1 MKKVLFLL
9 LAFMATVAVT
19 AQQVSRQQ
27 ALQKAQQ
34 FMPGKQFGQAKSFAR
49 GDSPTDMEP
58 FYIFNAKGQKGFVIV
73 SGDDRTE
80 PILGYSDK
88 GEVTEKNMP
97 ENLKYWLECYEIQM
111 KSLDQTK
118 AAGSRGTTRTASK
131 TAVAPLIQA
140 HWDQGAPYNYMC
152 PSVINVVQGGQ
163 SKVAYIDYGKP
174 GYDAN
179 NRCITGCVATAMA
192 QVMYYW
198 KWPETCG
205 PLNQINKGIWIKQ
218 EIIEDPEAIGE
229 EPVVQY
235 VVDNDCGLPETKFDW
250 ENMLPTYLGDES
262 EESASAMAVS
272 KLMRYCGQAV
282 NMNYGISESGT
293 NVSASDMVNYF
304 GYGKTAKTVYRMSYT
319 VADWEDLIYNEL
331 FNDRPVL
338 YGGSS
343 ASGGH
348 QFICD
353 GYDGNGLF
361 HFNWGWSGSSDG
373 YFVLSLAN
381 PQDLGSGGGTNTDG
395 FSYVQ
400 DAIIGLQKPVGEEME
415 IPDIYG
421 QVYDY
426 DEWSTPYNRSS
437 VTDNFTGVSIPGVFY
452 MRYYFLG
459 NDNIWPDY
467 TVDYAWGLY
476 QEGMLVAVFGITDS
490 VILTD
495 ENWYSEI
502 LTTIDMG
509 AGLADGT
516 YMLRQVYR
524 PHGTDDWILC
534 KMPVMQNQENGS
546 IYGVNYINVTI
557 SGLKLTLRKAGEDYF
572 STNITVNEEDVSFS
586 PSPIEAGKAVE
597 VTVNLMNNGDA
608 FQEPIY
614 FWYPTGKY
622 DNNDNPI
629 YDMTLVCG
637 SVEPGQ
643 TGTVK
648 LHFVPN
654 MNIRGKIPV
663 MISTDIEGSD
673 VVWLGTITVE
683 APKPQSLSGTITID
697 KYDVETRVLSGNK
710 LSVRAQITNQGTNT
724 YDNQIMLI
732 IYKYIEGEEYHNSFA
747 STSVNA
753 NIQPGETKEVV
764 LAVPNL
770 NFEDQYFFYLYYY
783 SEGNRK
789 KMEVNG
795 TGLLFTLTPLLG
807 DADGSGSVD
816 TDDVKIMVNY
826 IMGKNPPGFV
836 FGNADMNNDGKV
848 DAVDLVKLINALPK

>member
-118 AAGSRGTTRTASK
+118 AAGSRGVTRSASK
-131 TAVAPLIQA
+131 AAVDPLIQA
-140 HWDQGAPYNYMC
+140 HWDQGVPYNTKC
-152 PSVINVVQGGQ
+152 PSVVTQEVEGE
-163 SKVAYIDYGKP
+163 SVDTYVDIDQP
-174 GYDAN
+174 GYNPN
-179 NRCITGCVATAMA
+179 NRCVTGCVATAMA

-198 KWPETCG
+198 FWPESCEAMDKYDIG
-205 PLNQINKGIWIKQ
+205 YWVNQGTNENPNWQ
-218 EIIEDPEAIGE
+218 F
-229 EPVVQY
+229 
-235 VVDNDCGLPETKFDW
+235 VVDHSFNGLPATTFNW
-250 ENMLPTYLGDES
+250 QSMTTTYSADATGPGADEV
-262 EESASAMAVS
+262 A

-282 NMNYGISESGT
+282 KMNYGLGAYGGSSA
-293 NVSASDMVNYF
+293 NVTASDMVNYF
-304 GYGKTAKTVYRMSYT
+304 GYGKTAKTVYRMLYT

-331 FNDRPVL
+331 FYGRPVL

-395 FSYVQ
+395 FSYFQ
-400 DAIIGLQKPVGEEME
+400 DAIIGLQRPGRPGIDDTET
-415 IPDIYG
+415 PDIYG
-421 QVYDY
+421 LINDSE
-426 DEWSTPYNRSS
+426 EWVTEYTRSS
-437 VTDNFTGVSIPGVFY
+437 AAEDFTGVSLPRKIFMQYSFVEEGMP
-452 MRYYFLG
+452 R
-459 NDNIWPDY
+459 PDY
-467 TVDYAWGLY
+467 SLDYAWGLY
-476 QEGMLVAVFGITDS
+476 QDGELLDVYGTDNTT
-490 VILTD
+490 LTD
-495 ENWYSEI
+495 AVNWRQNTPAVDFGS
-502 LTTIDMG
+502 
-509 AGLADGT
+509 GLADGT
-516 YMLRQVYR
+516 YMFRQVYR
-524 PHGTDDWILC
+524 PQGTDKWITCQMLWSDEYLDSYLD
-534 KMPVMQNQENGS
+534 MSNQMLNDYLAMS
-546 IYGVNYINVTI
+546 YIKATI
-557 SGLKLTLRKAGEDYF
+557 SGNTLTLEKANEDEYF
-572 STNITVNEEDVSFS
+572 STDIQIKSVTYS
-586 PSPIEAGKAVE
+586 PSTLEYGKAVE
-597 VTVNLMNNGDA
+597 VTVNLTNNGDA
-608 FQEPIY
+608 FQELICFRY
-614 FWYPTGKY
+614 GQ
-622 DNNDNPI
+622 DA

-648 LHFVPN
+648 LHFVPPYY
-654 MNIRGKIPV
+654 GEVPV
-663 MISTDIEGSD
+663 QIAVDDYEDI
-673 VVWLGTITVE
+673 VVWKETLNIDY
-683 APKPQSLSGTITID
+683 PKPQSLTATETISGLNTNN
-697 KYDVETRVLSGNK
+697 RVLTGTTFDLTAS
-710 LSVRAQITNQGTNT
+710 ITNAGENT
-724 YDNQIMLI
+724 YDN
-732 IYKYIEGEEYHNSFA
+732 YIELRMFEKIPGA
-747 STSVNA
+747 SSSPLFKKISKLATIA
-753 NIQPGETKEVV
+753 PGETKDVEFT
-764 LAVPNL
+764 LDGLNL
-770 NFEDQYFFYLYYY
+770 DRQYGYDLYYKSSGYYVNFNLPTSTYFF
-783 SEGNRK
+783 S
-789 KMEVNG
+789 
-795 TGLLFTLTPLLG
+795 LTAANPG
-807 DADGSGSVD
+807 DANGSGGVD
-816 TDDVKIMVNY
+816 ANDVKIVVDY

>member
-1 MKKVLFLL
+1 MKKLLFLL
-9 LAFMATVAVT
+9 LAFMATVAMN
-19 AQQVSRQQ
+19 AEQVSRQQ
-27 ALQKAQQ
+27 ALKKAQQ
-34 FMPGKQFGQAKSFAR
+34 FMPSKQFGQAKSFAR

-88 GEVTEKNMP
+88 GEISEKNMP

-111 KSLDQTK
+111 KSLDQAK
-118 AAGSRGTTRTASK
+118 AAGSRGVTRSASK

-140 HWDQGAPYNYMC
+140 HWDQDAPYNYMC
-152 PSVINVVQGGQ
+152 PSVINVKQNGE
-163 SKVAYIDYGKP
+163 SKVAYIDYNKP
-174 GYDAN
+174 GHDAN

-235 VVDNDCGLPETKFDW
+235 VVDNDCGLPETSFDW

-304 GYGKTAKTVYRMSYT
+304 GYGKTAKTVYRMFYT

-331 FNDRPVL
+331 FYGRPVL

-395 FSYVQ
+395 FSYFQ
-400 DAIIGLQKPVGEEME
+400 DAIIGLQRPGRPGIDDTET
-415 IPDIYG
+415 PDIYG
-421 QVYDY
+421 LINDSE
-426 DEWSTPYNRSS
+426 EWVTEYTRSS
-437 VTDNFTGVSIPGVFY
+437 AAEDFTGVSLPRLIFMEYSFVEKGMP
-452 MRYYFLG
+452 
-459 NDNIWPDY
+459 WPDY
-467 TVDYAWGLY
+467 SLDYAWGLY
-476 QEGMLVAVFGITDS
+476 QDGELLDVYGTDNATLTEEVNGQENTPVVAFGS
-490 VILTD
+490 
-495 ENWYSEI
+495 
-502 LTTIDMG
+502 
-509 AGLADGT
+509 GLADGT
-516 YMLRQVYR
+516 YMFRQVYR
-524 PHGTDDWILC
+524 PQGSDEWILC
-534 KMPVMQNQENGS
+534 QMLNSGEYSLAMS
-546 IYGVNYINVTI
+546 YIKATI
-557 SGLKLTLRKAGEDYF
+557 SGNTLTLEKANEEEYF
-572 STNITVNEEDVSFS
+572 STDIQINSVTYS
-586 PSPIEAGKAVE
+586 PSSLEAGKAVE
-597 VTVNLMNNGDA
+597 VTVNLTNNGDA
-608 FQEPIY
+608 FQELICFRY
-614 FWYPTGKY
+614 GSGSYS
-622 DNNDNPI
+622 
-629 YDMTLVCG
+629 DMTLVCG

-648 LHFVPN
+648 LHFKPKFYGQVSVQ
-654 MNIRGKIPV
+654 IAVDKDESI
-663 MISTDIEGSD
+663 
-673 VVWLGTITVE
+673 VVWEDILNIE
-683 APKPQSLSGTITID
+683 APKPQSLSGTIAID

-710 LSVRAQITNQGTNT
+710 LSVQAQITNQGTNI

-732 IYKYIEGEEYHNSFA
+732 IYKYIEGEESHNSFA

-783 SEGNRK
+783 SEGNMK

-795 TGLLFTLTPLLG
+795 TGFLFTLTPLLG
-807 DADGSGSVD
+807 DADGSGVVD
-816 TDDVKIMVNY
+816 ADDVKIMVNY

>member
-1 MKKVLFLL
+1 MKKLFFLL
-9 LAFMATVAVT
+9 LAFMATVAVN
-19 AQQVSRQQ
+19 AEQVSRQQ

-111 KSLDQTK
+111 KSLDHAK

-152 PSVINVVQGGQ
+152 PSVINVTQGGEN
-163 SKVAYIDYGKP
+163 KVAYIDYGKP

-304 GYGKTAKTVYRMSYT
+304 GYGKTAKTVYRMFYT

-331 FNDRPVL
+331 FYGRPVL

-395 FSYVQ
+395 FSYGQ
-400 DAIIGLQKPVGEEME
+400 DAIIGLQKPIGEDVET
-415 IPDIYG
+415 PTIYG
-421 QVYDY
+421 LID
-426 DEWSTPYNRSS
+426 DSEEWFTEYNRASAAE
-437 VTDNFTGVSIPGVFY
+437 DFTGVSLPRVIFMEYSFVGEGMP
-452 MRYYFLG
+452 
-459 NDNIWPDY
+459 WPDY
-467 TVDYAWGLY
+467 SLDYAWGLY
-476 QEGMLVAVFGITDS
+476 QDGELLDVYGTDNATLTEEVNWQENTPVVAFGS
-490 VILTD
+490 
-495 ENWYSEI
+495 
-502 LTTIDMG
+502 
-509 AGLADGT
+509 GLADGT
-516 YMLRQVYR
+516 YMFRQVYR
-524 PHGTDDWILC
+524 PQGSDEWILC
-534 KMPVMQNQENGS
+534 QMLNCGEYSLAMS
-546 IYGVNYINVTI
+546 YIKATI
-557 SGLKLTLRKAGEDYF
+557 SGNTLTLEKANEEEYF
-572 STNITVNEEDVSFS
+572 STDIQINSVTYS
-586 PSPIEAGKAVE
+586 PSSLEAGKAVE
-597 VTVNLMNNGDA
+597 VTVNLTNNGDA
-608 FQEPIY
+608 FQELICFRY
-614 FWYPTGKY
+614 GSGSYSG
-622 DNNDNPI
+622 
-629 YDMTLVCG
+629 MTLVCG

-648 LHFVPN
+648 LHFKPKFYGQVPVQIAVDEDE
-654 MNIRGKIPV
+654 NI
-663 MISTDIEGSD
+663 
-673 VVWLGTITVE
+673 VVWEDILNIE
-683 APKPQSLSGTITID
+683 APKPQSLSGTIVID
-697 KYDVETRVLSGNK
+697 KYDVETDVLSGNK
-710 LSVRAQITNQGTNT
+710 LSVQAQITNQGTNT

-732 IYKYIEGEEYHNSFA
+732 IYKYIEGEETHNSFA

-789 KMEVNG
+789 IMQVDG

-816 TDDVKIMVNY
+816 ADDVKIMVDY
-826 IMGKNPPGFV
+826 IMGKNSLGFV
-836 FGNADMNNDGKV
+836 FGNADMNNDGSV

>member
-1 MKKVLFLL
+1 MKKLLFLL
-9 LAFMATVAVT
+9 LAFMATVAVN
-19 AQQVSRQQ
+19 AEQVSRQQ

-111 KSLDQTK
+111 KSLDHAK

-152 PSVINVVQGGQ
+152 PSVINVTQGGEN
-163 SKVAYIDYGKP
+163 KVAYIDYGKP

-218 EIIEDPEAIGE
+218 EIIEDPETIGE

-304 GYGKTAKTVYRMSYT
+304 GYGKTAKTVYRMLYT

-331 FNDRPVL
+331 FYGRPVL

-395 FSYVQ
+395 FSYGQ
-400 DAIIGLQKPVGEEME
+400 DAIIGLQKPIGEDVET
-415 IPDIYG
+415 PTIYG
-421 QVYDY
+421 LID
-426 DEWSTPYNRSS
+426 DSEEWVTEYNRSS
-437 VTDNFTGVSIPGVFY
+437 AAEDFTSVSLPRVVFMQY
-452 MRYYFLG
+452 SFVEEGMP
-459 NDNIWPDY
+459 WPDY
-467 TVDYAWGLY
+467 TLDYAWGLY
-476 QEGMLVAVFGITDS
+476 QDGELLEVYGTDNAT
-490 VILTD
+490 LTD
-495 ENWYSEI
+495 AVNWRQNTPAVDFGS
-502 LTTIDMG
+502 
-509 AGLADGT
+509 GLADGT
-516 YMLRQVYR
+516 YMFRQVYR
-524 PHGTDDWILC
+524 PQGTDKWITCQMLSSDSY
-534 KMPVMQNQENGS
+534 PAVS
-546 IYGVNYINVTI
+546 YIKATI
-557 SGLKLTLRKAGEDYF
+557 SGNTLTLEKANEEEYF
-572 STNITVNEEDVSFS
+572 STDIQINSVTYS
-586 PSPIEAGKAVE
+586 PSSLEAGKAVE
-597 VTVNLMNNGDA
+597 VTVNLTNNGDA
-608 FQEPIY
+608 FQELICFRY
-614 FWYPTGKY
+614 GSGSYS
-622 DNNDNPI
+622 
-629 YDMTLVCG
+629 DMTLVCG

-648 LHFVPN
+648 LHFKPKFYGQVPVQIAVDEDE
-654 MNIRGKIPV
+654 NI
-663 MISTDIEGSD
+663 
-673 VVWLGTITVE
+673 VVWEDILNIE
-683 APKPQSLSGTITID
+683 APKPQSLSGTIAID

-710 LSVRAQITNQGTNT
+710 LSVQAQITNQGTNT

-795 TGLLFTLTPLLG
+795 TGLFFTLTPLLG

-816 TDDVKIMVNY
+816 ANDVKIMVDY

-836 FGNADMNNDGKV
+836 FGNADMYNDGKV
-848 DAVDLVKLINALPK
+848 DAVDLVKLIKALPK

>member
-1 MKKVLFLL
+1 MKKLLFLL
-9 LAFMATVAVT
+9 LAFMATVAMN
-19 AQQVSRQQ
+19 AEQVSRQQ

-111 KSLDQTK
+111 KSLDHAK

-304 GYGKTAKTVYRMSYT
+304 GYGKTAKTVYRMFYT

-331 FNDRPVL
+331 FYGRPVL

-395 FSYVQ
+395 FSYGQ
-400 DAIIGLQKPVGEEME
+400 DAIIGLQRPDIDDTEA
-415 IPDIYG
+415 PDIYG
-421 QVYDY
+421 LINDNA
-426 DEWSTPYNRSS
+426 EWVTEYNRASAAE
-437 VTDNFTGVSIPGVFY
+437 DFTGVSLPRLIFMEYSFVEEGMP
-452 MRYYFLG
+452 
-459 NDNIWPDY
+459 WPDY
-467 TVDYAWGLY
+467 SLDYAWGLY
-476 QEGMLVAVFGITDS
+476 QDGELLEVYGTDDATLTEEVNWQENTPVVAFGS
-490 VILTD
+490 
-495 ENWYSEI
+495 
-502 LTTIDMG
+502 
-509 AGLADGT
+509 GLADGT
-516 YMLRQVYR
+516 YMFRQVYR
-524 PHGTDDWILC
+524 PQGSDEWILC
-534 KMPVMQNQENGS
+534 QMLNSGEYSLAMS
-546 IYGVNYINVTI
+546 YIKATI
-557 SGLKLTLRKAGEDYF
+557 SGNTLTLEKANEEEYF
-572 STNITVNEEDVSFS
+572 STDIQINSVTYS
-586 PSPIEAGKAVE
+586 PSSLEAGKAVE
-597 VTVNLMNNGDA
+597 VTVNLTNNGDA
-608 FQEPIY
+608 FQELICFRY
-614 FWYPTGKY
+614 SSGSYS
-622 DNNDNPI
+622 
-629 YDMTLVCG
+629 DMTLVCG

-648 LHFVPN
+648 LHFKPKFYGQVSVQ
-654 MNIRGKIPV
+654 IAVDKDESI
-663 MISTDIEGSD
+663 
-673 VVWLGTITVE
+673 VVWEDILNIE
-683 APKPQSLSGTITID
+683 APKPQSLSGTIAID
-697 KYDVETRVLSGNK
+697 KYDVETDVLSGNK

-783 SEGNRK
+783 SEENRK
-789 KMEVNG
+789 KMQVDG

-816 TDDVKIMVNY
+816 ADDVKIMVDY
-826 IMGKNPPGFV
+826 IMGKNSLGFV
-836 FGNADMNNDGKV
+836 FGNADMNNDRKV

>member
-9 LAFMATVAVT
+9 LVFMATVAVN

-88 GEVTEKNMP
+88 GEISEKNMP

-111 KSLDQTK
+111 KSLDQAK
-118 AAGSRGTTRTASK
+118 AAGSRGVTRSASK
-131 TAVAPLIQA
+131 AAVAPLIQA

-205 PLNQINKGIWIKQ
+205 PLKQINKGIWVKQ
-218 EIIEDPEAIGE
+218 EIIENPEAIGE

-235 VVDNDCGLPETKFDW
+235 VVDNDCGLPETSFDW

-304 GYGKTAKTVYRMSYT
+304 GYGKTAKTVYRMLYT
-319 VADWEDLIYNEL
+319 VADWEDLIYKEL
-331 FNDRPVL
+331 FYGRPVL

-400 DAIIGLQKPVGEEME
+400 DAIIGLQRPGRPGIDDTET
-415 IPDIYG
+415 PDIYG
-421 QVYDY
+421 LINDSE
-426 DEWSTPYNRSS
+426 EWVTEYTRSS
-437 VTDNFTGVSIPGVFY
+437 AAEDFTGVSLPRLIFMQYSFVEEGMP
-452 MRYYFLG
+452 
-459 NDNIWPDY
+459 WPDY
-467 TVDYAWGLY
+467 TLDYAWGLY
-476 QEGMLVAVFGITDS
+476 QDGELLDVYGTDNAT
-490 VILTD
+490 LTD
-495 ENWYSEI
+495 EVNWQENTPVVAFGS
-502 LTTIDMG
+502 
-509 AGLADGT
+509 GLADGT
-516 YMLRQVYR
+516 YMFRQVYR
-524 PHGTDDWILC
+524 PQGSDEWILC
-534 KMPVMQNQENGS
+534 QMLNSGEYSLAMS
-546 IYGVNYINVTI
+546 YIKATI
-557 SGLKLTLRKAGEDYF
+557 SGNTLTLEKANEEEYF
-572 STNITVNEEDVSFS
+572 STDIQINSVTYS
-586 PSPIEAGKAVE
+586 PSSLEAGKAVE
-597 VTVNLMNNGDA
+597 VTVNLTNNGDA
-608 FQEPIY
+608 FQELICFRY
-614 FWYPTGKY
+614 GSGSYS
-622 DNNDNPI
+622 
-629 YDMTLVCG
+629 DMTLVCG

-648 LHFVPN
+648 LHFKPRFYGQVSVQ
-654 MNIRGKIPV
+654 IAVDEDESI
-663 MISTDIEGSD
+663 
-673 VVWLGTITVE
+673 VVWEDILNIE

-697 KYDVETRVLSGNK
+697 KYDVETDVLSGNK
-710 LSVRAQITNQGTNT
+710 LSVQAQITNQGTNT

-732 IYKYIEGEEYHNSFA
+732 IYKYIEGEETHNSFA

-789 KMEVNG
+789 KMQVDG

-816 TDDVKIMVNY
+816 TDDVKIMVDY
-826 IMGKNPPGFV
+826 IMGKNPLGFV

>member
-9 LAFMATVAVT
+9 LVFMATVAVN

-27 ALQKAQQ
+27 ALKKAQQ
-34 FMPGKQFGQAKSFAR
+34 FMPSKQFGQAKSFAR

-88 GEVTEKNMP
+88 GEITEKNMP

-111 KSLDQTK
+111 KSLDQAK
-118 AAGSRGTTRTASK
+118 AAGSRGATQSASK
-131 TAVAPLIQA
+131 AAVAPLIQA

-152 PSVINVVQGGQ
+152 PSAEVQ
-163 SKVAYIDYGKP
+163 KVNGEYIFTYADIGED
-174 GYDAN
+174 GYN
-179 NRCITGCVATAMA
+179 PNQRCVTGCVATAMA
-192 QVMYYW
+192 QVMRYW
-198 KWPETCG
+198 KWPESCG
-205 PLNQINKGIWIKQ
+205 AMDKYDICY
-218 EIIEDPEAIGE
+218 EDD
-229 EPVVQY
+229 
-235 VVDNDCGLPETKFDW
+235 VVDHSFHGLEGTLFDW
-250 ENMLPTYLGDES
+250 DNMPFTYSSS
-262 EESASAMAVS
+262 EPEGSASAVAVS
-272 KLMRYCGQAV
+272 TLMRYCGQAV
-282 NMNYGISESGT
+282 NMNYGLGDYGGSSAG
-293 NVSASDMVNYF
+293 VSAWHMVNYF
-304 GYGKTAKTVYRMSYT
+304 GYGKTAKTVYRMFYT

-395 FSYVQ
+395 FSYAQ
-400 DAIIGLQKPVGEEME
+400 DAIIGLQRPGIDDTEV
-415 IPDIYG
+415 PDIYG
-421 QVYDY
+421 LVNDSE
-426 DEWSTPYNRSS
+426 EWVMEYTRSS
-437 VTDNFTGVSIPGVFY
+437 DAEDFTGVSLPRKIIMEYSFVEEGMP
-452 MRYYFLG
+452 
-459 NDNIWPDY
+459 WPDY
-467 TVDYAWGLY
+467 SLDYAWGLY
-476 QEGMLVAVFGITDS
+476 QDGELLEVYGTASATLTKAEKSQKSIPVVNFGS
-490 VILTD
+490 
-495 ENWYSEI
+495 
-502 LTTIDMG
+502 
-509 AGLADGT
+509 GLADGT
-516 YMLRQVYR
+516 YMFRLVYR
-524 PHGTDDWILC
+524 PQGSDEWILC
-534 KMPVMQNQENGS
+534 QMLNSGGKYLAMS
-546 IYGVNYINVTI
+546 YIKATI
-557 SGLKLTLRKAGEDYF
+557 SGNTLTLEKANEDEYF
-572 STNITVNEEDVSFS
+572 STDIQINSVTYS
-586 PSPIEAGKAVE
+586 PSSLEAGKAVE
-597 VTVNLMNNGDA
+597 VTVNLTNNGDA
-608 FQEPIY
+608 FQELICFRY
-614 FWYPTGKY
+614 GSGSYSG
-622 DNNDNPI
+622 
-629 YDMTLVCG
+629 MTLVCG

-648 LHFVPN
+648 LHFKPKFYGQVPVQIAVDEDE
-654 MNIRGKIPV
+654 NI
-663 MISTDIEGSD
+663 
-673 VVWLGTITVE
+673 VVWEDILNIE
-683 APKPQSLSGTITID
+683 APKPQSLSGTIAID
-697 KYDVETRVLSGNK
+697 KYDVETDVLSGNK
-710 LSVRAQITNQGTNT
+710 LSVRAQITNQGTNI

-732 IYKYIEGEEYHNSFA
+732 IYKYIEGEESHNSFA

-807 DADGSGSVD
+807 DADGSGVVD
-816 TDDVKIMVNY
+816 ADDVKIMVNY